1 MLKNTGVKVFNAL
14 MLSHSLDDFRSTYNS
29 FSQPVMSE
37 HGLLTTIA
45 YKLGKDKPAYYAL
58 EVNVVVFFQVLSV
71 CPWFKYKYHEDR
83 SEK

>member
-1 MLKNTGVKVFNAL
+1 
-14 MLSHSLDDFRSTYNS
+14 
-29 FSQPVMSE
+29 MSE

-58 EVNVVVFFQVLSV
+58 EVNVFFSQVLLV

-83 SEK
+83 SEN